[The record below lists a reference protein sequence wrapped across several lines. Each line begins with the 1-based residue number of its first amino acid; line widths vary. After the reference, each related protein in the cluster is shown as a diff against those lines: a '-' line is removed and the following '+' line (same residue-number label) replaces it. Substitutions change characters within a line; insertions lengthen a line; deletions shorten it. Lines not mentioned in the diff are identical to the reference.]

1 MHNVACKL
9 ILSASVAALAVS
21 SSAACAQE
29 AEGASATATVSGSD
43 IIVTARKRQES
54 ILKVPVV
61 VTAVSNETLDIVQAT
76 DLTDLPKLVPG
87 LSIGGG
93 ILSVGSQVTIR
104 GVGTSS
110 NDPGIDQSVSLNI
123 DGLSLGQGLAF
134 TSGMFDLQ
142 QIEVM
147 KGPQALFYG
156 KSSPGGVISMR
167 TADPSDRVEVMARA
181 GYEFEGRE
189 GRGELIVSGPLN
201 DTLKARLAGMY
212 AAGGGYFHNR
222 AVPVAGTGAAAPYS
236 RETRPRNFQLRG
248 TVLWN
253 PTDTFSARLKM
264 NLVRDRATNASAFQ
278 MRNCPEG
285 TGSFPGLPL
294 PFLQGDDCRLNRTFH
309 VAYMDPAAF
318 PGISNNGVPFL
329 ENRQKYGTLEL
340 NYDVTGDLSLTST
353 SAYYSLRSKS
363 LANTAHSTGVG
374 TTLAIWNRYKRDEF
388 TQELRL
394 NSDFEG
400 PFNFTLGAFYQN
412 GDVYIRTTTGG
423 NRAIGLGTL
432 SNDGSNALD
441 IETFSLFG
449 QGRYRLTP
457 ELEFSAGARWTDEK
471 RAQDPLNLVT
481 GVAPPIRTDRIQA
494 RNVSPEF
501 TLNYTP
507 TDDLTLFASFKQAY
521 KSGSFSIATLPRAGI
536 PNDFGDEKVQGG
548 ELGIKSRLFDR
559 SLVLNV
565 ALYDYRYK
573 GLQVGAS
580 QPSVSGMPIITTINA
595 GRVRTYGVDIDA
607 AYRPSNVDG
616 LSLNASVNWNHG
628 RYTELDNA
636 TCWTGQT
643 VALGCDR
650 NQNPATGL
658 YTAQDLSGMPLIR
671 AAKWQANLG
680 FDYEF
685 SIGSGMT
692 AVVANNNQYSSR
704 YLAILGKNRPNNDNF
719 MPGFIKTDLTFAL
732 RGPENRWEIAAIGK
746 NITDKITAANCSASN
761 FQGGLVYGQVTGG
774 TEPGSAGFAEA
785 GCYTE
790 RGRSVWLRL
799 TFRPFQ

>member
-1 MHNVACKL
+1 MHNRLGWLAL
-9 ILSASVAALAVS
+9 GASAAALITMTGTAH
-21 SSAACAQE
+21 AQE
-29 AEGASATATVSGSD
+29 APAEGASVEGTD

-61 VTAVSNETLDIVQAT
+61 VTVLSDQKLDIVQAS
-76 DLTDLPKLVPG
+76 DMTDLPKLVPG

-142 QIEVM
+142 QIEVL

-167 TADPSDRVEVMARA
+167 TADPTDRGEVMVRA

-189 GRGELIVSGPLN
+189 GRGELILSGPLSE
-201 DTLKARLAGMY
+201 TLKARFAGMY
-212 AAGGGYFHNR
+212 AAGDGYFRNNS
-222 AVPVAGTGAAAPYS
+222 VPIPGTGAAAPYS
-236 RETRPRNFQLRG
+236 REPRPRNYQMRG
-248 TVLWN
+248 TLLWN
-253 PTDTFSARLKM
+253 PSDTFSARLKV
-264 NLVRDRATNASAFQ
+264 NLVRDKAVNASAFQ
-278 MRNCPEG
+278 LRNCPEG
-285 TGSFPGLPL
+285 TGAVSGTAFA
-294 PFLQGDDCRLNRTFH
+294 FAAGDDCRLNRNLH
-309 VAYMDPAAF
+309 SVDMDPAAF
-318 PGISNNGVPFL
+318 PGIPNGGVPFL
-329 ENRQKYGTLEL
+329 ENHQRYGTLEL
-340 NYDVTGDLSLTST
+340 NYEVAEGLSLTST
-353 SAYYSLRSKS
+353 SAYYNLRSRS
-363 LANTAHSTGVG
+363 LTNTAQTSGVG
-374 TTLAIWNRYKRDEF
+374 ATLAIWNRYKRDEL

-394 NSDFEG
+394 NSDFTG
-400 PFNFTLGAFYQN
+400 PFNFTLGAFYQD

-423 NRAIGLGTL
+423 NPTLGLAGL
-432 SNDGSNALD
+432 SNNGRNKLD
-441 IETFSLFG
+441 IETVSLFG
-449 QGRYRLTP
+449 QARYKITP
-457 ELEFSAGARWTDEK
+457 DLELSAGARWTDEK
-471 RAQDPLNLVT
+471 RAQDPLNIVS
-481 GVAPPIRTDRIQA
+481 GIAPPIRTNRIRA

-501 TLNYTP
+501 TVNYTP
-507 TDDLTLFASFKQAY
+507 TDDLTLFASFKQGY
-521 KSGSFSIATLPRAGI
+521 KSGSFSIATLPRASI

-548 ELGIKSRLFDR
+548 EVGMKARLFDR

-565 ALYDYRYK
+565 AAYDYRYK

-580 QPSVSGMPIITTINA
+580 QPSIAGTPIITTINA
-595 GRVRTYGVDIDA
+595 GRARTYGVDVDA
-607 AYRPSNVDG
+607 AYRPANVHG

-650 NQNPATGL
+650 NRNPTTGL

-671 AAKWQANLG
+671 AAKWQANFG

-685 SIGSGMT
+685 PIGSGLT
-692 AVVANNNQYSSR
+692 AVIANNNQYSSR
-704 YLAILGKNRPNNDNF
+704 YLVILGKNRPNNDNF
-719 MPGFIKTDLTFAL
+719 MPGFVKTDLTFAL

-761 FQGGLVYGQVTGG
+761 FQGGLVYGQLTGA
-774 TEPGSAGFAEA
+774 TAPGAAGLAEG

-799 TFRPFQ
+799 TYRPFQ